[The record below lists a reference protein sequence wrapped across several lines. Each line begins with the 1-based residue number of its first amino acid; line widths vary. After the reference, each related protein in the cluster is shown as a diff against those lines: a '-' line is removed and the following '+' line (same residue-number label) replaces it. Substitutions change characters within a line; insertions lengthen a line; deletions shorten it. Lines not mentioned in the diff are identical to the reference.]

1 MSPVFIA
8 ILLLITLISP
18 LDLFFLFYMSLF
30 MRLSAYPLSR
40 PLKLAT
46 AVSGAWQRP
55 IIKVALFG
63 LLGALN
69 LYSQVALAATPIKP
83 SNSKVPVTNAV
94 TTNSAKQTKVTS
106 KVALIKRMS
115 AKGMQSKSIRKKPLN
130 TVTTP
135 IKPTTKQVI
144 NNPTAGLKL
153 INLKADE
160 VSAEDGADDL
170 ADIAAVVDQTDDWI
184 DEAPDTT
191 AIMSNTDIKRPIT
204 PPVMNTD
211 IPASV
216 AHVSLNAISPETLKT
231 FVSVVDLI
239 RREYVEPVNDE
250 VLFNNAMSGM
260 LTNLDSHAEFLDA
273 AAYENLR
280 AFTEGDVGD
289 VGLKAAFDSKLGYWV
304 ITEVKNNSSADKKGI
319 SVGDYLHQINDFKLD
334 ESKLS
339 NDIQQLLTGIAGTQV
354 EVITSKAGRRKHSS
368 TLQRNNM
375 HSQAIETRLVGG
387 IAIVRLPAFQ
397 NNSREQILKSLTN
410 LNAPVSAVLLDIR
423 DNPGGV
429 LTSAVQVAS
438 LFMEDTKVVQVKSR
452 QRETST
458 LTTRG
463 NAVLK
468 PLPVMIL
475 QNRYSASAAEVLAS
489 SLQTQKRATIVGE
502 VSYGKGSVQ
511 SVIPLNN
518 EQAIKLTV
526 AHYLTATG
534 KQIEKIGVQPDIR
547 LSGDE
552 QVWEQQA
559 LSLLRKQ
566 INSSGIRFVQ
576 GDTRN
581 IDSKNDTSKNS
592 GSTDSEVK
600 SSVIV
605 NK

>member
-1 MSPVFIA
+1 
-8 ILLLITLISP
+8 
-18 LDLFFLFYMSLF
+18 
-30 MRLSAYPLSR
+30 MRLSAYHLSR
-40 PLKLAT
+40 PLNLAT
-46 AVSGAWQRP
+46 AVTGAWQRP
-55 IIKVALFG
+55 IMKIALFG
-63 LLGALN
+63 LLGMLN
-69 LYSQVALAATPIKP
+69 LYSQVAVAATPVKP
-83 SNSKVPVTNAV
+83 PNAKVPVTSAAKN
-94 TTNSAKQTKVTS
+94 NSAPQNKIASNKVT
-106 KVALIKRMS
+106 VIKS
-115 AKGMQSKSIRKKPLN
+115 TPAQAVKSQLVRKKPLN
-130 TVTTP
+130 TITTP
-135 IKPTTKQVI
+135 VKPNTKQVV

-153 INLKADE
+153 INLKGDE

-191 AIMSNTDIKRPIT
+191 AIMSNTNIKRPTT

-216 AHVSLNAISPETLKT
+216 ANVSLNAISPETLKT

-250 VLFNNAMSGM
+250 TLFNNAMSGM

-289 VGLKAAFDSKLGYWV
+289 VGLKAAFDPKLGYWV
-304 ITEVKNNSSADKKGI
+304 ITEVQNNSSADKKGI

-375 HSQAIETRLVGG
+375 HSQAIETRLVDG

-518 EQAIKLTV
+518 EQAVKLTV
-526 AHYLTATG
+526 AYYLTATG
-534 KQIEKIGVQPDIR
+534 KQIEKIGVQPDVR
-547 LSGDE
+547 LSGNE
-552 QVWEQQA
+552 QFWEQQA
-559 LSLLRKQ
+559 LTLLRKQ
-566 INSSGIRFVQ
+566 ISSSGIRLVQ
-576 GDTRN
+576 GDTKS
-581 IDSKNDTSKNS
+581 IDAKNGTSKDS
-592 GSTDSEVK
+592 TSKSSDYKGSDKGSEIK

-605 NK
+605 NKVTVNK